1 MKRPYVGRFAPTPSG
16 PLHFGSLVTALASW
30 LDARHHGGHWL
41 LRVDD
46 LDPPRQQPGAVDTI
60 LHQLDRFGLHWDG
73 APLYQ
78 SRRADAYAA
87 AVDRLLAGKQAFI
100 APCRASSSRRW
111 TMCTPARRW
120 PAPGPDR
127 AVRLTV
133 ADGERCFEDRLQ
145 GRICADLTQEG
156 GPFVIRRRDGLF
168 AYQLACALDD
178 ADQDITD
185 VVRGSDL
192 LASTLRQLRVLE
204 CLGAP
209 APRYAHLPVI
219 MDPAGGKMSKSAG
232 AAALDET
239 HPAPYLHAALGCVGL
254 ARNRPWPGPAWTN
267 NWPGRAPIGT
277 RRCCP
282 PAAASRRPRFY
293 ARRGID
299 MLAVWEPP
307 CIPTAC

>member
-60 LHQLDRFGLHWDG
+60 LHQLDHFGLHWDS
-73 APLYQ
+73 APLHQ

-87 AVDRLLAGKQAFI
+87 AVERLLAGKQAFY
-100 APCRASSSRRW
+100 CTLSRKQLKALDNVHPG
-111 TMCTPARRW
+111 PAVAR
-120 PAPGPDR
+120 PPGPDR

-232 AAALDET
+232 AAALDEAY
-239 HPAPYLHAALGCVGL
+239 PAPYLHAALGCVGL
-254 ARNRPWPGPAWTN
+254 APEPALARAGVDEQLAWASAHWHPALLPT
-267 NWPGRAPIGT
+267 GRRQP
-277 RRCCP
+277 P
-282 PAAASRRPRFY
+282 PAFLRAAR
-293 ARRGID
+293 D
-299 MLAVWEPP
+299 
-307 CIPTAC
+307 